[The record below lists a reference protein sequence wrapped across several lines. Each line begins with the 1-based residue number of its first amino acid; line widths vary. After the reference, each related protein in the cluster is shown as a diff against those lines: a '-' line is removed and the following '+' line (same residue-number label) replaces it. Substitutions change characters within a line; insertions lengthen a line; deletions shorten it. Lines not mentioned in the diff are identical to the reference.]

1 MLWLAFAVNHQPYEE
16 DHLGPSEDSSAEK
29 EQDLLTATIVSQNH
43 TKNPWP
49 QKVHIIN
56 LQRAFM
62 NQKEN
67 TDTPT
72 VKTGNVNKP
81 FKDIEIQM
89 AKKDKRKVIN
99 LASNF

>member
-1 MLWLAFAVNHQPYEE
+1 
-16 DHLGPSEDSSAEK
+16 
-29 EQDLLTATIVSQNH
+29 
-43 TKNPWP
+43 
-49 QKVHIIN
+49 
-56 LQRAFM
+56 M